1 LPPENKR
8 SEKEERM
15 LVGKR
20 VVLRTLRQADLDRLY
35 DLAADVRQMGDYW
48 PLGVPSE
55 IRWKSRF
62 AETGWWEED
71 HGGLLITDHED
82 NVLGHVVFFK
92 PMSYG
97 NTYELGYR
105 IYRSENWGK
114 GYMSEAVSL
123 ITAFLFET
131 KPVDRI
137 QATTIVGGKGSEA
150 VLKKCG
156 FQFEGVMRKAIFH
169 HGVSQDLH
177 LYSLIREDCGP
188 LKERLGWDVELAGPS
203 HGED

>member
-1 LPPENKR
+1 
-8 SEKEERM
+8 M
-15 LVGKR
+15 LVGNT

-35 DLAADVRQMGDYW
+35 DLAADVREMGDYW
-48 PLGVPSE
+48 PLGIPSE
-55 IRWKSRF
+55 LRWKKRLV
-62 AETGWWEED
+62 ETGWWEED

-82 NVLGHVVFFK
+82 NILGQILFFK
-92 PMSYG
+92 PMVYG

-123 ITAFLFET
+123 LTAFLFAT

-137 QATTIVGGKGSEA
+137 QATAIAGNEGSEA
-150 VLKKCG
+150 VLQKCG

-169 HGVSQDLH
+169 QGRNQDLH
-177 LYSLIREDCGP
+177 LYSLLREDSKP
-188 LKERLGWDVELAGPS
+188 LKDLLARDVELPGS
-203 HGED
+203 GLGEE